1 MGIITLIYT
10 KKMQKMM
17 LFRGLPC
24 VLQDLVM
31 RYAYNMPVDA
41 VRKEVRRILEVKHMG
56 LPFFLFRTKVW
67 SWEFSCFL
75 PSPLRVF
82 TPIARYGG
90 YYGDLVDEERSDRTR
105 LGTIADVRQEVRQG
119 APESEDQ
126 VVFAKEGGRVA
137 TLSVR
142 LCPGESQA
150 ERQPGRELRDPHHH
164 RCRYRYRWTR

>member
-90 YYGDLVDEERSDRTR
+90 YYGDLVDEDVVYYLLLCLDFRRRNVRMFGTREEWYRRLEFSWEAIGPFAAYYKMLLRSGTR
-105 LGTIADVRQEVRQG
+105 VLKKC
-119 APESEDQ
+119 S
-126 VVFAKEGGRVA
+126 
-137 TLSVR
+137 R
-142 LCPGESQA
+142 LWVPQHYISAAG
-150 ERQPGRELRDPHHH
+150 
-164 RCRYRYRWTR
+164 